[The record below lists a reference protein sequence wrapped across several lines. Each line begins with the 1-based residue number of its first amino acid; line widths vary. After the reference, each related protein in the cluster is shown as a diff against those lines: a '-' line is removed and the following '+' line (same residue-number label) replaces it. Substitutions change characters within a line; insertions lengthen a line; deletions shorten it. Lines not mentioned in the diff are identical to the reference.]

1 MRSTTGTP
9 VSVIWGAVAFTDTAG
24 RTLMLRDT
32 SVHRRWLLPGGVAD
46 EGETPWD
53 AAVRETFEETGI
65 HLTGAPRLLAV
76 DTLLPVGTRVQ
87 MVGFMFDG
95 GIIDP
100 DVLRLSSEHDQA
112 LFAATEEWPDTV
124 PAEQLDRLASLD
136 HARRHGSSLYLH
148 NGRLPVASDS

>member
-1 MRSTTGTP
+1 MRSPTGTP
-9 VSVIWGAVAFTDTAG
+9 ASVVWGAVAFTDNTG

-65 HLTGAPRLLAV
+65 RLTGTPRLLAV
-76 DTLLPVGTRVQ
+76 DTLLPVGTRVP

-95 GIIDP
+95 GIIDAAAI
-100 DVLRLSSEHDQA
+100 RLSSEHDEV
-112 LFAATEEWPDTV
+112 LFAEPNEWPDTV
-124 PAEQLDRLASLD
+124 PPEQLDRLASLD
-136 HARRHGSSLYLH
+136 HARQHGSPLYLH
-148 NGRLPVASDS
+148 NGRIPGTRDS